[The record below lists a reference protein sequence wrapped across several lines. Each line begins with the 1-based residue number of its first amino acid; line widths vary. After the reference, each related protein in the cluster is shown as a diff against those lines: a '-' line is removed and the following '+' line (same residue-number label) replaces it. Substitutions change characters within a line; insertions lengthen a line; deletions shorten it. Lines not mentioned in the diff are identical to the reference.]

1 MMQTKS
7 KASSKCDGKAAA
19 KEARSQAMDQQS
31 RDALD
36 LTPPPYAVDELTASL
51 REKDTINLKEVA
63 EHTSETSA
71 WIIVENGV
79 YDVTKF
85 LQSHP
90 GGTKILLKARAN
102 KGTDATEAFWKYHS
116 KRVLEKTAAKM
127 KIGEVGGEAK
137 L

>member
-36 LTPPPYAVDELTASL
+36 LTPPPPPGCCEFDEHSNMS
-51 REKDTINLKEVA
+51 KTINLKEVA

-90 GGTKILLKARAN
+90 GGTKILLKN
-102 KGTDATEAFWKYHS
+102 CGKDATEAFWKYHS